1 MTEEVVRAE
10 RPDPN
15 WHTPEVLQQLGIYYL
30 QLGNYPRAAELF
42 NENLVLAR
50 RSYGPQHEMTVN
62 TMTWLADT
70 YGAMGQWG
78 HTVRLFREATATTRD
93 PLLRADRAER
103 GAVAAL
109 LAGDTNAFREFAG
122 IMVTEAAGTT
132 NEEFATSVTLVTLLR
147 PDLVPDVESVFRLAD
162 SMIRGTPGRF
172 SGLTMVNGM
181 VAYRRGDLAD
191 ALKWFEGWRHVTEI
205 DYGRSSLAMCFCAM
219 IRFRQG
225 NADAAQ
231 ADLKEAN
238 KRLDA
243 LIHSGELWQRWY
255 DYGMAAVVRAEA
267 ERLIPGRE
275 VSSIADAAWLEAAR
289 TRWAPVRRH
298 LNEGDRLALE
308 KKWKAARDEYLAA
321 VREPA
326 FDWQA
331 AEAAWNTENSIL
343 ATKIGITFLLA
354 GDSANHEQLCQQL
367 FALLAEH
374 PNPPH
379 AWHMLRTCLAGELK
393 PAGQLAK
400 KADEWA
406 AFLAQDPG
414 GITPEAVSLI
424 RTMAA
429 YRSGRYQEA
438 VDAAK
443 VAGRLS
449 VRNAAQ
455 VFRAMSLGR
464 LGRWD
469 EARRDLQQAEANLA
483 KPLKNLTG
491 DAWWDLALCQLA
503 FDEAHRLFGATK

>member
-1 MTEEVVRAE
+1 
-10 RPDPN
+10 
-15 WHTPEVLQQLGIYYL
+15 
-30 QLGNYPRAAELF
+30 
-42 NENLVLAR
+42 
-50 RSYGPQHEMTVN
+50 
-62 TMTWLADT
+62 
-70 YGAMGQWG
+70 
-78 HTVRLFREATATTRD
+78 
-93 PLLRADRAER
+93 
-103 GAVAAL
+103 VAAL

-122 IMVTEAAGTT
+122 KIVTEIARAT
-132 NEEFATSVTLVTLLR
+132 NEEAFMAVISVTMLR

-191 ALKWFEGWRHVTEI
+191 ALKWFEGWRHFI
-205 DYGRSSLAMCFCAM
+205 NIGYGPTCLAGCFCAM

-225 NADAAQ
+225 NADGAQ
-231 ADLKEAN
+231 ADLKEAR

-243 LIHSGELWQRWY
+243 LIHSGELGGRWFQ
-255 DYGMAAVVRAEA
+255 YGEAAVVRAEA
-267 ERLIPGRE
+267 ERLMLGRE

-491 DAWWDLALCQLA
+491 DLWWDLALCQLVL
-503 FDEAHRLFGATK
+503 DEAHRLFGGTE